1 MRMAL
6 QRWGAYPTHEGAE
19 KTFTDPALTDGLDR
33 YSREVEELYTPIWEK
48 EYGWAE
54 KWMEVMDHPPEK
66 IQARKR
72 AYYAK
77 KEREKEQGVLPG
89 QLRR

>member
-1 MRMAL
+1 MRTAL

-19 KTFTDPALTDGLDR
+19 ETFTDPELSEGLNK
-33 YSREVEELYTPIWEK
+33 YSSEVEELYTPIWEK

-54 KWMEVMDHPPEK
+54 GWMEVMDHPPEK

-72 AYYAK
+72 AYYAR
-77 KEREKEQGVLPG
+77 KEREKKEGS
-89 QLRR
+89 

>member
-1 MRMAL
+1 
-6 QRWGAYPTHEGAE
+6 
-19 KTFTDPALTDGLDR
+19 
-33 YSREVEELYTPIWEK
+33 VLYTPIWEK

-54 KWMEVMDHPPEK
+54 KWMEVMDHPPEE